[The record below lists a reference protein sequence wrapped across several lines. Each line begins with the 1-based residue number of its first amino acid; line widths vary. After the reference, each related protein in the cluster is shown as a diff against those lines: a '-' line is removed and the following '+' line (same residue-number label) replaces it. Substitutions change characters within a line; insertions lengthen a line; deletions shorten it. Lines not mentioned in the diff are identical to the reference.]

1 MIDIDRYNV
10 EYSRLNESI
19 VKVSELQ
26 NIIDHLPN
34 DSDPDIVMGEEW
46 LPERLVNTKLDGEL
60 LFMEFDNAPEENQ
73 GDDEGRGFVEHEIAM
88 IREKLEQLLD
98 EPSDTKT
105 KADALLAIF
114 LMGHE
119 LSSSEVIEVLE
130 TTEAEMDE
138 SEVTELEANEPD
150 IVLPATS
157 ELEINEPQT
166 LELETSALET
176 EHHLQR
182 FRNRIE
188 TLDDIIS
195 SLIACWPNFKKN
207 HRN

>member
-19 VKVSELQ
+19 VKISELQ

-98 EPSDTKT
+98 EPSDTKI

-119 LSSSEVIEVLE
+119 LSSSEVIEVLD
-130 TTEAEMDE
+130 TTEAEMAE
-138 SEVTELEANEPD
+138 SDMTVPE
-150 IVLPATS
+150 TS
-157 ELEINEPQT
+157 ACETNEPQT
-166 LELETSALET
+166 PELEASALET
-176 EHHLQR
+176 KQL
-182 FRNRIE
+182 NDSPPTI
-188 TLDDIIS
+188 
-195 SLIACWPNFKKN
+195 
-207 HRN
+207 

>member
-1 MIDIDRYNV
+1 MIGIDRYNV

-26 NIIDHLPN
+26 NIIDQLPK

-46 LPERLVNTKLDGEL
+46 LPERLVDTNLDGDM
-60 LFMEFDNAPEENQ
+60 LFLEFDNVPEDNQ
-73 GDDEGRGFVEHEIAM
+73 GDEEGRGFVEHEIAM
-88 IREKLEQLLD
+88 IREKLELLLD

-130 TTEAEMDE
+130 STELESTE
-138 SEVTELEANEPD
+138 SEMTELEATESEMTEFEPFESEIAEHKTTESD
-150 IVLPATS
+150 SV
-157 ELEINEPQT
+157 ELEASK
-166 LELETSALET
+166 LETTKPDTNKLET
-176 EHHLQR
+176 KELH
-182 FRNRIE
+182 
-188 TLDDIIS
+188 DD
-195 SLIACWPNFKKN
+195 
-207 HRN
+207 

>member
-88 IREKLEQLLD
+88 IRERLEQVLD
-98 EPSDTKT
+98 DPSDTKT

-130 TTEAEMDE
+130 MTEDETTEGEMTEQETAEPETPQLDTAAVEPHE
-138 SEVTELEANEPD
+138 SDATELD
-150 IVLPATS
+150 
-157 ELEINEPQT
+157 
-166 LELETSALET
+166 TSALET
-176 EHHLQR
+176 QQL
-182 FRNRIE
+182 NDTPPTI
-188 TLDDIIS
+188 
-195 SLIACWPNFKKN
+195 
-207 HRN
+207 

>member
-1 MIDIDRYNV
+1 M
-10 EYSRLNESI
+10 
-19 VKVSELQ
+19 KVSELQ

-88 IREKLEQLLD
+88 IHEKLEQVLD
-98 EPSDTKT
+98 DTSDTKT

-119 LSSSEVIEVLE
+119 LSSSEVIEILESTESEMAELEATQPEIAENKTTVFDSVELEASKLE
-130 TTEAEMDE
+130 TTK
-138 SEVTELEANEPD
+138 PD
-150 IVLPATS
+150 TNKL
-157 ELEINEPQT
+157 
-166 LELETSALET
+166 
-176 EHHLQR
+176 
-182 FRNRIE
+182 
-188 TLDDIIS
+188 
-195 SLIACWPNFKKN
+195 
-207 HRN
+207 

>member
-130 TTEAEMDE
+130 TTEAEMAE
-138 SEVTELEANEPD
+138 SEVVELEENESD
-150 IVLPATS
+150 MALPATS
-157 ELEINEPQT
+157 ALEINEPQT

-176 EHHLQR
+176 KHL
-182 FRNRIE
+182 NDSPPTI
-188 TLDDIIS
+188 
-195 SLIACWPNFKKN
+195 
-207 HRN
+207 

>member
-1 MIDIDRYNV
+1 MIGIDRYN
-10 EYSRLNESI
+10 EGYSRLNESI

-88 IREKLEQLLD
+88 IREKLEQVLD
-98 EPSDTKT
+98 DPSDTKT

-130 TTEAEMDE
+130 MTEDETTEGEM
-138 SEVTELEANEPD
+138 TELETTVPETPELGTTAVETHEPD
-150 IVLPATS
+150 TS
-157 ELEINEPQT
+157 ELD
-166 LELETSALET
+166 TSALET
-176 EHHLQR
+176 QQL
-182 FRNRIE
+182 NDTPPTI
-188 TLDDIIS
+188 
-195 SLIACWPNFKKN
+195 
-207 HRN
+207 

>member
-130 TTEAEMDE
+130 TTEAEMAE
-138 SEVTELEANEPD
+138 SEVTA
-150 IVLPATS
+150 
-157 ELEINEPQT
+157 LEINESQT

-176 EHHLQR
+176 KHL
-182 FRNRIE
+182 NDSPPTI
-188 TLDDIIS
+188 
-195 SLIACWPNFKKN
+195 
-207 HRN
+207 

>member
-26 NIIDHLPN
+26 NIIDQLPK
-34 DSDPDIVMGEEW
+34 DSDPDIVVGEAW
-46 LPERLVNTKLDGEL
+46 LPERLVDTNLDGDM
-60 LFMEFDNAPEENQ
+60 LFLEFDNAPEDNQ
-73 GDDEGRGFVEHEIAM
+73 GDEEGRGFVEHEIAM
-88 IREKLEQLLD
+88 IREKLELLLD

-130 TTEAEMDE
+130 STE
-138 SEVTELEANEPD
+138 SESTELESTESEMTELEATESEMRELKIIKPE
-150 IVLPATS
+150 ATES
-157 ELEINEPQT
+157 EMTELKITKPEATESEIAEHET
-166 LELETSALET
+166 KEL
-176 EHHLQR
+176 H
-182 FRNRIE
+182 
-188 TLDDIIS
+188 DD
-195 SLIACWPNFKKN
+195 
-207 HRN
+207 

>member
-138 SEVTELEANEPD
+138 SEVTELKENESD
-150 IVLPATS
+150 MALPATS
-157 ELEINEPQT
+157 ALEINEPQT
-166 LELETSALET
+166 LELETSTLET
-176 EHHLQR
+176 KHL
-182 FRNRIE
+182 NDSPPTI
-188 TLDDIIS
+188 
-195 SLIACWPNFKKN
+195 
-207 HRN
+207 

>member
-1 MIDIDRYNV
+1 M
-10 EYSRLNESI
+10 
-19 VKVSELQ
+19 KVSELQ

-88 IREKLEQLLD
+88 IREKLEQVLD
-98 EPSDTKT
+98 DPSDTKT

-130 TTEAEMDE
+130 MTEDETTEGEMTEQETAEPE
-138 SEVTELEANEPD
+138 TPELDTAAVETHEPET
-150 IVLPATS
+150 P
-157 ELEINEPQT
+157 ELD
-166 LELETSALET
+166 TSALET
-176 EHHLQR
+176 KEL
-182 FRNRIE
+182 NDTPPTI
-188 TLDDIIS
+188 
-195 SLIACWPNFKKN
+195 
-207 HRN
+207 